1 MIFWLV
7 YSVLFLASICFFMGS
22 LRAYLVSRH
31 RRSAAPTGVS
41 HLALETEKQ
50 IAVLEAQYVVA
61 PGLALEEVR
70 TLLGPRLAPRD
81 SEYSTVSPADFYELL
96 LALTQEV
103 PAPAHHRRIAV
114 SGDRNIRHHRGL
126 SST

>member
-7 YSVLFLASICFFMGS
+7 YSVLFLASICFFIGS

-31 RRSAAPTGVS
+31 RRPAAPAGVS

-50 IAVLEAQYVVA
+50 VAVLEAQYVVA

-70 TLLGPRLAPRD
+70 TLLGPRLALRD
-81 SEYSTVSPADFYELL
+81 RDYSTTAPADFYELL
-96 LALTQEV
+96 FALTQEV
-103 PAPAHHRRIAV
+103 PAPARHRT
-114 SGDRNIRHHRGL
+114 L
-126 SST
+126 